1 MISVPTMIVATK
13 IASWFLLAV
22 LAFIFGLAN
31 SGRAA
36 GRAAA
41 ERGAARRRAGDGR

>member
-1 MISVPTMIVATK
+1 MLTVPMLIAAAK
-13 IASWFLLAV
+13 IAAWFLLGV

-41 ERGAARRRAGDGR
+41 ERAAARRRKPDVG